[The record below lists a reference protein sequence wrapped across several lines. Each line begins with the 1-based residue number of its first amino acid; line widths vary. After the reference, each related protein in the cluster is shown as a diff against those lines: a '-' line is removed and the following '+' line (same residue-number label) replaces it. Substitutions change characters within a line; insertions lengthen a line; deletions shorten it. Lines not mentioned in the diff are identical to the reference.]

1 MFVTRRLEVFVDAVI
16 AVIIVFLVRA
26 CLKDLVNISNHLL
39 DDLVILLNAVP
50 LSQHLDAIIGQQ
62 ALMSVRQ
69 GVQVELLLVHLLE
82 AIMAGKGNE
91 IEINSIYR

>member
-91 IEINSIYR
+91 IEINSIYI